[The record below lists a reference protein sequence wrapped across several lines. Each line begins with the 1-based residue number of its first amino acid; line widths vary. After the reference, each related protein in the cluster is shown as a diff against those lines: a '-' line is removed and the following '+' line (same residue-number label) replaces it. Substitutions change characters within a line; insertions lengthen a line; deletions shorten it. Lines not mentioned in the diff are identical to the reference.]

1 MVHDFKEQLAYSH
14 AASDNPIW
22 EQVYQKAFPGFTAM
36 VDHRE
41 HGEHQFAGIDRSI
54 IMPNSKVILIDEKVR
69 ETDYGDIALEYLS
82 STRSGAPGW
91 VCKPLRCDY
100 IVYAILPAG
109 KAYVLPVVQLQEA
122 WRRRGDEWIAK
133 HKRVCAVNRGY
144 NTISVAVP
152 VSDLFMEIGRA
163 LRISFTPVTARPRR
177 IQ

>member
-14 AASDNPIW
+14 AASSHPIW

-41 HGEHQFAGIDRSI
+41 HGEHQLAGIDRSI

-69 ETDYGDIALEYLS
+69 KKDYGDIALEHIS

-109 KAYVLPVVQLQEA
+109 RAYVLPVVQLQEA
-122 WRRRGDEWIAK
+122 WRRRGKEWIANY
-133 HKRVCAVNRGY
+133 REVRSANRGY
-144 NTISVAVP
+144 WTINVAVP
-152 VSDLFMEIGRA
+152 TNELFKEIGQT
-163 LRISFTPVTARPRR
+163 LRITFDPVTTMPDTE
-177 IQ
+177 